1 MQVALLGDHMCRCME
16 SPVRKLE
23 AENGAVPFSSYL
35 TSMLSQAPSLN
46 NYPYV
51 GVGLSTMGLDNYPQS
66 PYSMLFP
73 LIAGLGGRN
82 KELLSLALLSNAG
95 RELMSPSIGYSAG
108 WGTNRI
114 LNSASGFDLRL

>member
-1 MQVALLGDHMCRCME
+1 MQVALLGDHVCRCME

-35 TSMLSQAPSLN
+35 TPMLSEAPSLN
-46 NYPYV
+46 SYPYV
-51 GVGLSTMGLDNYPQS
+51 GLSAMGLGNYPQS
-66 PYSMLFP
+66 PYSMLLP
-73 LIAGLGGRN
+73 LIAGLGSRN

-95 RELMSPSIGYSAG
+95 RGLMSPSYGYATG
-108 WGTNRI
+108 WGTDRM